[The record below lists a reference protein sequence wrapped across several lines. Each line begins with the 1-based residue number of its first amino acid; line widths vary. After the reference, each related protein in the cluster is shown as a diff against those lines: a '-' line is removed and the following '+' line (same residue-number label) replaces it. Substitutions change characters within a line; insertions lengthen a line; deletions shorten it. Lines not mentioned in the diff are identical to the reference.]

1 MKDTAANVNGLS
13 QYLPEPLRLGP
24 AAVTP
29 VLTVYPVFGAAPR
42 IPYRALSQALRHGL
56 VVKELDTGGAVNDLL
71 VDNATDEAVL
81 LYEGE
86 EVLGAQQNRTFDV
99 SVLVAPHTRLTVPVS
114 CVEAGRWDGSRHAEA
129 FDASPQTAH
138 PELRRAKARAVR
150 ARLAAGEDARA
161 QQDEVWQAVAAKS
174 ARLGAH
180 SPTGALHDVYEQR
193 RDRLTELQE
202 QVPLHD
208 GQLGSL
214 AALGGRFAVLDLVSR
229 PDVYAGL
236 HAPLVQ
242 GYALDAIDTLD
253 AQDAPQ
259 PCDTDAAAW
268 LGSLADVGLS
278 ERDGAGLGR
287 EIRFAHDGRA
297 GSGLVAGAEL
307 IQLSVFADDD
317 GPRRASTRI
326 RRPSRRR

>member
-1 MKDTAANVNGLS
+1 M
-13 QYLPEPLRLGP
+13 
-24 AAVTP
+24 
-29 VLTVYPVFGAAPR
+29 
-42 IPYRALSQALRHGL
+42 
-56 VVKELDTGGAVNDLL
+56 
-71 VDNATDEAVL
+71 L

-114 CVEAGRWDGSRHAEA
+114 CVEAGRWDGSRHTEA
-129 FDASPQTAH
+129 FDAAPQTAH

-161 QQDEVWQAVAAKS
+161 QQGEVWQAVAAKS

-202 QVPLHD
+202 QVPLRD

-214 AALGGRFAVLDLVSR
+214 VALGGRFAVLDLVSR
-229 PDVYAGL
+229 PDVYAAL

-242 GYALDAIDTLD
+242 GYALDAIDMPD

-259 PCDTDAAAW
+259 PGDADAAAW
-268 LGSLADVGLS
+268 LGSLPDVGLS
-278 ERDGAGLGR
+278 ERDGVGLGR
-287 EIRFAHDGRA
+287 EVRFAHDGRA
-297 GSGLVAGAEL
+297 GSGLVAGDEL
-307 IQLSVFADDD
+307 IQLSVFTEENTGRPTA
-317 GPRRASTRI
+317 ASARI
-326 RRPSRRR
+326 RRPSRRRGR